1 MFQNQKNL
9 LNPFSS
15 MACFVQMKIYMA
27 TFYIKEMK
35 VSDMNESQFG
45 EVGYLNCP
53 FPPVIPKSPW
63 LRGFKQHE
71 NCCI

>member
-27 TFYIKEMK
+27 TFYIKEIK
-35 VSDMNESQFG
+35 VSDMNEASLG
-45 EVGYLNCP
+45 RLA
-53 FPPVIPKSPW
+53 I
-63 LRGFKQHE
+63 
-71 NCCI
+71 